1 MSDTGEVIDYT
12 SILVRKSSGGR
23 KKTPITQ
30 LNIYVPSLIQH
41 HPEFGFAPHERVK
54 IRFNPETQEI
64 RIEKIP
70 LIEKVY
76 AELLKGRWPAKM
88 EEERVVVLGE
98 ESKEEAVVYADGTIE
113 TRDEGL
119 RKRLE
124 TRLKR
129 VF

>member
-1 MSDTGEVIDYT
+1 MSEAEEVVDYT

-30 LNIYVPSLIQH
+30 FNIYVPSQIQH

-64 RIEKIP
+64 RVEKIP

-76 AELLKGRWPAKM
+76 AELLKGGLEARMEGERIVVGVEA
-88 EEERVVVLGE
+88 EEE
-98 ESKEEAVVYADGTIE
+98 AMVYADGRIDTE
-113 TRDEGL
+113 DDSL
-119 RKRLE
+119 RRKIE

-129 VF
+129 VL